1 MKRIQTIYEVLK
13 KQGNKGL
20 TTKEVSSLTSFSRNN
35 VSSDL
40 NELVRMGKARKESG
54 KPVYYFPKEEKKT
67 LSKERGFDLFLI
79 ENPSLSKAIEQAKA
93 AVLYPPN
100 GMNTLLLGETGTGK
114 SMFAEM
120 LFSFGKEMK
129 RFTKNEQL
137 ISFNCADYSHNP
149 QMLLAQLFGVKKN
162 AFTGANDDRKGLIEL
177 ANQGV
182 LFLDEVHRLPP
193 EGQEMLFTFM
203 DKGTFRRLGET
214 ENERSSQVMII
225 AATTENP
232 ATTLLETFV
241 RRMPMVIKLP
251 NLKSRQLEE
260 RFALIKYFINQESAK
275 LKEPITV
282 SINSLR
288 AFLSYECRHNI
299 GELKSD
305 VQLACAKAYAEYLS
319 NHAEKIQISALDLSE
334 KVNAGLLLEVQ
345 HRKLWNKIIGI
356 NQRYFEFSGEATH
369 YLEEPIDQ
377 QDIYELI
384 DHKKVELTHLGIS
397 GKELEENLN
406 KEIHLH
412 FEEYMNQVKKDSNQ
426 RYIENLVD
434 QRIISSVERMIQYA
448 ESQLETVF
456 GNRVF
461 YGLALHLE
469 KAVSRVKKNHYYENQ
484 LFENTEESHPREY
497 QVSYD
502 CIRLFNQEFEIELP
516 ISEANYLTLFFVYGN
531 HTKKQVQE
539 VVRVFVVTHGESTA
553 TSIVNTVNQLLGEE
567 YGIGFDV
574 PLSEK
579 PQDSLLRIKA
589 YIQTHQIKAPI
600 LFMVDMGSLNT
611 FGNEISKTF
620 GIDTQ
625 TIQLVST
632 LHVLEAVRKAM
643 LGYPLQAVYKETLA
657 VNLLIEE
664 ELQEHSKKNSIK
676 FAIVT
681 ICTTG
686 EGTAKVL
693 KNILTTELNFDEE
706 VLEIIAINLIDKE
719 DIYSR
724 LASLSKTYEIICIV
738 SPFHL
743 AFQYPH
749 FDLVEVIEKSKI
761 QEIQQ
766 LVDLAET
773 YGKLGKT
780 LAGQLKYVD
789 SEEVVVDV
797 KKLITALTI
806 QFSIESNLNVLIG
819 LAFHLACMIDREFG
833 GEKGTEF
840 LDKEFFMRKH
850 ADEIQLIQE
859 ALRSIEYKY
868 QIKISEDEVCYMVSF
883 FINTH

>member
-1 MKRIQTIYEVLK
+1 MKRIQIIYEVLK
-13 KQGNKGL
+13 KQGTNGL
-20 TTKEVSSLTSFSRNN
+20 TTKELATLTAFSRNN

-40 NELVRMGKARKESG
+40 NELVRIGKARKESG
-54 KPVYYFPKEEKKT
+54 KPVYYFPQNEKKA
-67 LSKERGFDLFLI
+67 LSKEATLDLFLI
-79 ENPSLSKAIEQAKA
+79 ENPSLAKPIEQAKA

-100 GMNTLLLGETGTGK
+100 GMNTLILGETGTGK

-120 LFSFGKEMK
+120 LFSFGKEMR
-129 RFTKNEQL
+129 RFTQSEQL

-162 AFTGANDDRKGLIEL
+162 AFTGANEDRKGLIEL

-214 ENERSSQVMII
+214 ENDRSSQVMIV

-232 ATTLLETFV
+232 ASTLLETFV

-251 NLKSRQLEE
+251 NLKSRHLEE

-275 LKEPITV
+275 LREPITV
-282 SINSLR
+282 SVNSLK
-288 AFLSYECRHNI
+288 AFLSYECKHNI

-356 NQRYFEFSGEATH
+356 NKRYFEFSGDATH

-384 DHKKVELTHLGIS
+384 DHKKIELTRLGVD
-397 GKELEENLN
+397 GKALEENLN
-406 KEIHLH
+406 KEIQLY
-412 FEEYMNQVKKDSNQ
+412 FEEYMNQAKKDSNQ

-434 QRIISSVERMIQYA
+434 QRIIASVERMIQYA

-469 KAVSRVKKNHYYENQ
+469 KATSRVKKNRYYENQ
-484 LFENTEESHPREY
+484 VFENTEESYPREY
-497 QVSYD
+497 QVSCE

-516 ISEANYLTLFFVYGN
+516 INEANYLALFFAYGN
-531 HTKKQVQE
+531 HTKKQTQKEVQ
-539 VVRVFVVTHGESTA
+539 VFVVTHGESTA

-567 YGIGFDV
+567 YSIGFDV

-589 YIQTHQIKAPI
+589 FIQAHQIKAPI

-620 GIDTQ
+620 GIETQ

-632 LHVLEAVRKAM
+632 LHVLEASRKAM
-643 LGYPLQAVYKETLA
+643 LGYPLQAVYRETLA
-657 VNLLIEE
+657 VNLLIED
-664 ELQEHSKKNSIK
+664 ELQENVKKESAK

-693 KNILTTELNFDEE
+693 KNILKKELRFDEDIF
-706 VLEIIAINLIDKE
+706 EIIAINLMDKE

-724 LASLSKTYEIICIV
+724 LTTLSTTYEIICIV

-743 AFQYPH
+743 VFQYPH
-749 FDLVEVIEKSKI
+749 FDLAEVIEQSKI
-761 QEIQQ
+761 HEIQQ
-766 LVDLAET
+766 LVDLAGT

-780 LAGQLKYVD
+780 LSGQLKYAD
-789 SEEVVVDV
+789 SEEVMADV
-797 KKLITALTI
+797 KELITALTI

-819 LAFHLACMIDREFG
+819 FAFHLACMIDRALGKEA
-833 GEKGTEF
+833 GTEF
-840 LDKEFFMRKH
+840 LDKEFFMTMH
-850 ADEIQLIQE
+850 ANEIQLIKE
-859 ALRSIEYKY
+859 ALYSIEYKY
-868 QIKISEDEVCYMVSF
+868 QIKISEDEMCYIAAF